1 MPEIDHPN
9 AVMEQYKTQDKL
21 FTRMSLHQKYDRNE
35 KWTHWVMENYHFFKG
50 CRVLELG
57 CGTGSMWEGQIQT
70 LPEGVTLELTD
81 FSLGMVEIVREKF
94 SRIANVSTRVMD
106 IQNIDAADN
115 TYDVVIANLVL
126 QHVPEDRKSVV

>member
-35 KWTHWVMENYHFFKG
+35 KWTHWVMDNYHFFKG

-57 CGTGSMWEGQIQT
+57 
-70 LPEGVTLELTD
+70 
-81 FSLGMVEIVREKF
+81 
-94 SRIANVSTRVMD
+94 
-106 IQNIDAADN
+106 
-115 TYDVVIANLVL
+115 
-126 QHVPEDRKSVV
+126 